1 MVQISDNFHRHID
14 YLRISVTDRCNLR
27 CVYCM
32 PAEGVQSLT
41 HSDVLR
47 YEEIAMVARA
57 AAEIGINKLR
67 LTGGEPLVRLGLADL
82 VKMLS
87 DIKGIDDIALTTNGI
102 LLKKYASE
110 LKEAGLKRVN
120 ISLDALKKDR
130 YRQIT
135 RTGQLE
141 DALEGIAF
149 AKEVGLNPVKIN
161 MVVIRDVN
169 DDEVADFARLSI
181 EKDWH
186 VRFIEPMPFVD
197 NTTFSFVPIS
207 EIMERLKVFGDLE
220 PYPSGNGNGPAK
232 YFKFIGATGTI
243 GFISPMSECFCSSC
257 NRLRLTVD
265 GMLRPCLMSDRE
277 LDLKSIL
284 RNGGSFNDVKQ
295 CLLQAIEAK
304 PERHTL
310 VEGQS
315 QKGRAMCQLGG

>member
-1 MVQISDNFHRHID
+1 MVEVSDSFHRHID

-32 PAEGVQSLT
+32 PAEGVQSLP

-47 YEEIAMVARA
+47 YEEIAAVARA
-57 AAEIGINKLR
+57 AAAIGINKLR
-67 LTGGEPLVRLGLADL
+67 LTGGEPLVRLGLTDL

-87 DIKGIDDIALTTNGI
+87 KIEGIDDIALTTNGT

-120 ISLDALKKDR
+120 ISLDSLNKER
-130 YRQIT
+130 YHSIT
-135 RTGQLE
+135 RTGRLA
-141 DALEGIAF
+141 DALEGIEV
-149 AKEVGLNPVKIN
+149 AKEIGLDPVKIN
-161 MVVIRDVN
+161 MVVIRDIN

-181 EKDWH
+181 EEGWH

-197 NTTFSFVPIS
+197 NKTFSFVPIS
-207 EIMERLKVFGDLE
+207 EIIERLKIFGELE
-220 PYPSGNGNGPAK
+220 PHPSSNGNGPAR
-232 YFKFIGATGTI
+232 YFKFTGATGTI

-277 LDLKSIL
+277 LDLKSVL
-284 RNGGSFNDVKQ
+284 RNGGTFDDIKQ
-295 CLLQAIEAK
+295 CLLRAIEAK
-304 PERHTL
+304 PERYTL
-310 VEGQS
+310 VKGQY

>member
-1 MVQISDNFHRHID
+1 MVEVSDSFHRHID

-32 PAEGVQSLT
+32 PAEGVQSLP

-47 YEEIAMVARA
+47 YEEIAAVARA
-57 AAEIGINKLR
+57 AAAIGINKLR
-67 LTGGEPLVRLGLADL
+67 LTGGEPLVRLGLTDL

-87 DIKGIDDIALTTNGI
+87 KIEGIDDIALTTNGT

-120 ISLDALKKDR
+120 ISLDSLNKER
-130 YRQIT
+130 YHSIT
-135 RTGQLE
+135 RTGRLA
-141 DALEGIAF
+141 DALEGIEV
-149 AKEVGLNPVKIN
+149 AKEIGLDPVKIN
-161 MVVIRDVN
+161 MVVIRDIN

-181 EKDWH
+181 EEGWH

-197 NTTFSFVPIS
+197 NKTFSFVPIS
-207 EIMERLKVFGDLE
+207 EIIERLKVFGELK
-220 PYPSGNGNGPAK
+220 PHPSSNGNGPAR
-232 YFKFIGATGTI
+232 YFKFTGATGTI

-277 LDLKSIL
+277 LDLKSVL
-284 RNGGSFNDVKQ
+284 RNGGTFDDIQQ
-295 CLLQAIEAK
+295 CLLRAIEAK
-304 PERHTL
+304 PERYTL
-310 VEGQS
+310 VKGQY